1 MSGWRENRP
10 LGAGALVRISAGVI
24 VWASAFVALYAGY
37 SLGCRALPVTADA
50 GLANPVTVML
60 SAIALG
66 HGAVLLMLLRRW
78 FTRSVTALQG
88 EPERTRRF
96 RHTVEGVILWLSLM
110 ALAVIAFPI
119 LLVTPCNA

>member
-1 MSGWRENRP
+1 MSGSHENRR
-10 LGAGALVRISAGVI
+10 LGAGALVRICAGVI

-50 GLANPVTVML
+50 GLANPVTIML

-66 HGAVLLMLLRRW
+66 HGAVLLILLRRR
-78 FTRSVTALQG
+78 FTQPVTALPDESEG
-88 EPERTRRF
+88 TLGF
-96 RHTVEGVILWLSLM
+96 RHKVEGVILWLSLT